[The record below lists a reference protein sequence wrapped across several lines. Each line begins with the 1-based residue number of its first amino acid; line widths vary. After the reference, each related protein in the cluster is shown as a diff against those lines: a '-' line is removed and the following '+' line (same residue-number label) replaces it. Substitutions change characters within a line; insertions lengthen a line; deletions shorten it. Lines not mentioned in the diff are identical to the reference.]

1 MENSKPDQRNLSF
14 KDDVQGGYCIFQRQ
28 DDVCEQESQL
38 MAQKGQIR
46 FGETRITG
54 RISRRNNIFMVGQK
68 AIGERASSPAI

>member
-14 KDDVQGGYCIFQRQ
+14 QDDVQGGYCIFQRQ
-28 DDVCEQESQL
+28 DAVCENQL

-54 RISRRNNIFMVGQK
+54 RISRRNSIFMVGQK